1 LVEAV
6 PEMESGKRLELSD
19 KSLFL
24 QQDRKQ
30 IPIIYIDRIRISYRR
45 SYSGIKS
52 ENIEKTIVRITFCDS
67 KGKFTGE
74 KY

>member
-1 LVEAV
+1 VEAV
-6 PEMESGKRLELSD
+6 PEMKSGKRLELSD
-19 KSLFL
+19 KILFV
-24 QQDRKQ
+24 QDRKQ

-67 KGKFTGE
+67 KGKFTGG